1 MLKFI
6 TNMQISR
13 RLLFAFLLA
22 AVIPGI
28 IISILGFGFINA
40 QKSRS
45 QAIQLNIQAFK
56 MVTTTGGYLPSMI
69 ESLKSAYQGQYESI
83 PNQSAQVTEKL
94 NQLNITT
101 KQFEQEIQQYKQTYL
116 ISSSSK
122 MKGIYDILLSD
133 DPNVPAAKQQD
144 TAIGLITNKLWPDYQ
159 QAQSLVL
166 SAIATNAPKEQ
177 VVSLLQQATD
187 KYTVLELGWDK
198 IINITED
205 ISNTVA
211 QVGTSQTGPFFLA
224 TLLAFLSTIII
235 VTAIGYIIYLTIV
248 RPLHQLALLTR
259 RIAKGDTHA
268 RATIFGEDEI
278 SLVARSINHM
288 LDHIVQLIQEVQ
300 SQRDNLQAQ
309 IERLVNEVSGVGEGD
324 LRVQAQVTSDA
335 MGVLADSFNYMIDE
349 LGSLVVRVKK
359 VASEVDATTV
369 SILGRMAQLVE
380 TDKAQ
385 LMQIATAS
393 TQVELMTSSSHKVAE
408 RAQTLYT
415 VARLAGQDAQ
425 TGREA
430 VRQTI
435 TGMGRINEN
444 VQMTAHKV
452 HTLDE
457 RSCEINEIV
466 DVISGI
472 AHQTN
477 RLALDAAIQAAMAG
491 ENGKGFSAV
500 AADIRR
506 LAERTKEEAS
516 MITRMVRS
524 IREEIGNV
532 AQSMQDTQQQTSKGT
547 HLTEETGIALE
558 SIFAVIDHQAH
569 EIENISQMAQQ
580 QLQAAHAVTQ
590 IMQKVS
596 ASTRQSSSNTR
607 QAAQSVEHLA
617 RLVEQLRISVA
628 AFKLRDNQNY
638 YAPSTHIFVE
648 HDLDSST
655 TEHNLNNPTT
665 VSSVLR
671 AVSPIYQPLHLI
683 STGENQMIDRE
694 KDTPVP
700 QTTSGSLL
708 PYPIS
713 DRQSPNSNNG

>member
-6 TNMQISR
+6 TKIQISR

-56 MVTTTGGYLPSMI
+56 MVTTTGSYLPRMI
-69 ESLKSAYQGQYESI
+69 ELLKSAYQDQYETT
-83 PNQSAQVTEKL
+83 PNQPAQATDTL
-94 NQLNITT
+94 NQLKIVT
-101 KQFEQEIQQYKQTYL
+101 KQFEQAIQQYKQNYQINT
-116 ISSSSK
+116 SSN
-122 MKGIYDILLSD
+122 MKGNYDILLSD
-133 DPNVPAAKQQD
+133 DANMSLAKRQD
-144 TAIGLITNKLWPDYQ
+144 TALGLVTNKLWPNYQ
-159 QAQSLVL
+159 QAQNLVL
-166 SAIATNAPKEQ
+166 SAIAMNAPKEQ
-177 VVSLLQQATD
+177 VASLLQQATD
-187 KYTVLELGWDK
+187 KYSTLEPGWDK

-211 QVGTSQTGPFFLA
+211 QVGASQTGPFLLA

-259 RIAKGDTHA
+259 RISKGDTYA
-268 RATIFGEDEI
+268 RATITGEDEI
-278 SLVARSINHM
+278 ALVARSINHM
-288 LDHIVQLIQEVQ
+288 LDHIVQLIQEAQ

-309 IERLVNEVSGVGEGD
+309 VEKLVSEVSGVGEGD
-324 LRVQAQVTSDA
+324 LRIQAQVTADA

-349 LGSLVVRVKK
+349 LGSLVVRVKM
-359 VASEVDATTV
+359 VASEVDTTTI
-369 SILGRMAQLVE
+369 SILRRMTQLVE

-385 LMQIATAS
+385 LIQIAVAS

-408 RAQTLYT
+408 RAQTLYN

-435 TGMGRINEN
+435 AGMGRINDN

-452 HTLDE
+452 HNLDE
-457 RSCEINEIV
+457 RSREINDIV

-516 MITRMVRS
+516 MITRMVRN
-524 IREEIGNV
+524 IRVEIGDV
-532 AQSMQDTQQQTSKGT
+532 TQSMQDTQQQTAKGT

-558 SIFAVIDHQAH
+558 SIFAAVEYEAH
-569 EIENISQMAQQ
+569 EIENISQMSLQ

-596 ASTRQSSSNTR
+596 ASTLQNSSNTH
-607 QAAQSVEHLA
+607 QASQSVEHLA
-617 RLVEQLRISVA
+617 HLVEQLRTSVA
-628 AFKLRDNQNY
+628 AFKLRDNQNH

-648 HDLDSST
+648 NDLD
-655 TEHNLNNPTT
+655 NPTT

-671 AVSPIYQPLHLI
+671 AVSPIYQPLRLTP
-683 STGENQMIDRE
+683 TGESQEINADR
-694 KDTPVP
+694 DTPVP
-700 QTTSGSLL
+700 QSTSGYLSL
-708 PYPIS
+708 YPLS
-713 DRQSPNSNNG
+713 DGQSGNDGKNS

>member
-56 MVTTTGGYLPSMI
+56 MVTTTGDYLPRMT
-69 ESLKSAYQGQYESI
+69 ELLKSAYQYRYETVPSQ
-83 PNQSAQVTEKL
+83 PAQATDAL
-94 NQLNITT
+94 NQLQNVT
-101 KQFEQEIQQYKQTYL
+101 KRFDQAIQQYKQKYQ
-116 ISSSSK
+116 ISTSPD
-122 MKGIYDILLSD
+122 MKGVYGILLSD
-133 DPNVPAAKQQD
+133 DPNLPLAKRQQA
-144 TAIGLITNKLWPDYQ
+144 AIGLITNKLWPNYQ
-159 QAQSLVL
+159 QAQNLVF

-177 VVSLLQQATD
+177 VASLLQQATD
-187 KYTVLELGWDK
+187 NYALLEPGWQN

-211 QVGTSQTGPFFLA
+211 QVGASQTGPFYLA
-224 TLLAFLSTIII
+224 TLLAFLSTIVI

-268 RATIFGEDEI
+268 RATITGEDEI

-288 LDHIVQLIQEVQ
+288 LDYIVQLAQEAQ

-309 IERLVNEVSGVGEGD
+309 VEKLVSEVSGVGEGD
-324 LRVQAQVTSDA
+324 LRIQAQVTADA

-349 LGSLVVRVKK
+349 LGSLVVRVKM
-359 VASEVDATTV
+359 VASGVDATTV
-369 SILGRMAQLVE
+369 SILRRMTQLVE

-385 LMQIATAS
+385 LRQIAAAN
-393 TQVELMTSSSHKVAE
+393 TQVELMTSSTHKVAE
-408 RAQTLYT
+408 RAQALYN

-435 TGMGRINEN
+435 AGMGRINEN
-444 VQMTAHKV
+444 VQTTASKV

-457 RSCEINEIV
+457 RSREINDIV

-491 ENGKGFSAV
+491 ENGTGFSAV

-516 MITRMVRS
+516 MITRTVRS
-524 IREEIGNV
+524 VREEIGDV
-532 AQSMQDTQQQTSKGT
+532 AQSMQDTQQQTAKGT

-558 SIFAVIDHQAH
+558 AIFAAVEHQAH
-569 EIENISQMAQQ
+569 EIENISQMAL
-580 QLQAAHAVTQ
+580 LQRQATHAVTQ

-596 ASTRQSSSNTR
+596 ASTRQNSTNTH

-617 RLVEQLRISVA
+617 RLVEQLRTSVA
-628 AFKLRDNQNY
+628 AFKLRDNQNH
-638 YAPSTHIFVE
+638 YAPNTNIFVE
-648 HDLDSST
+648 DDLDS
-655 TEHNLNNPTT
+655 PTT
-665 VSSVLR
+665 VSGVLR
-671 AVSPIYQPLHLI
+671 AVSPVYQPLRLT
-683 STGENQMIDRE
+683 STGENPETNTDR
-694 KDTPVP
+694 DTPVP
-700 QTTSGSLL
+700 QPMSG
-708 PYPIS
+708 PIS
-713 DRQSPNSNNG
+713 LYPLSDGRARNGNNG

>member
-6 TNMQISR
+6 TKIQISR

-22 AVIPGI
+22 AIIPGI

-45 QAIQLNIQAFK
+45 QAIQLNIQVFK

-69 ESLKSAYQGQYESI
+69 ELLRSAYQDQYETI
-83 PNQSAQVTEKL
+83 PNQSTQATEKL
-94 NQLNITT
+94 NQLKAIT
-101 KQFEQEIQQYKQTYL
+101 KQFEQGIHQYKQNYQIT
-116 ISSSSK
+116 SSPN
-122 MKGIYDILLSD
+122 MKGIYNILLSD
-133 DPNVPAAKQQD
+133 DPNVPLVKQQD
-144 TAIGLITNKLWPDYQ
+144 TAISSIRNKLWPDYQ
-159 QAQSLVL
+159 QAQNLVI

-177 VVSLLQQATD
+177 VASLLQQAID
-187 KYTVLELGWDK
+187 KYTVLESGWDK

-224 TLLAFLSTIII
+224 TLLAFLSTIAI
-235 VTAIGYIIYLTIV
+235 VTAIGYVIYLTIV

-259 RIAKGDTHA
+259 RIAKGDTYA
-268 RATIFGEDEI
+268 RATVYGEDEI

-309 IERLVNEVSGVGEGD
+309 IEKLVNEVSGVGEGD
-324 LRVQAQVTSDA
+324 LRIQAHVTADA

-359 VASEVDATTV
+359 VASEVDATTI
-369 SILGRMAQLVE
+369 SILRRMVQLVE

-385 LMQIATAS
+385 LMQIAAARN
-393 TQVELMTSSSHKVAE
+393 QVELMTSSSHKVAE

-435 TGMGRINEN
+435 AGMGRINEI
-444 VQMTAHKV
+444 VQTTAQKV

-457 RSCEINEIV
+457 RSREINDIV

-500 AADIRR
+500 ATDIRR
-506 LAERTKEEAS
+506 LAERTKEEAN

-524 IREEIGNV
+524 IREEIGDV

-558 SIFAVIDHQAH
+558 SIFAVVEHQVH

-580 QLQAAHAVTQ
+580 QLQAAYAVTQ

-596 ASTRQSSSNTR
+596 ASTLQNSNNTH
-607 QAAQSVEHLA
+607 QASQSVEHLA
-617 RLVEQLRISVA
+617 HLVEQLRISVA
-628 AFKLRDNQNY
+628 AFKLRDDQNY
-638 YAPSTHIFVE
+638 YAPGTQVFVE
-648 HDLDSST
+648 HDPENS
-655 TEHNLNNPTT
+655 TT

-671 AVSPIYQPLHLI
+671 TVNPIYQPLRLAA
-683 STGENQMIDRE
+683 TGENEKVNTE

-700 QTTSGSLL
+700 QTATD
-708 PYPIS
+708 PIAIYPLTNGES
-713 DRQSPNSNNG
+713 SNSSNS